1 MAKFSGIKGN
11 VTIASGTGNWG
22 GDGSSTGIKV
32 ANIKSWSMDLKSD
45 VKDVTTF
52 ASAGF
57 RENIAANQSAT
68 GKIEMFADDTVVLAI
83 GTSSNPTVT
92 LKLYDGASDRQFSFV
107 AVLESISTN
116 VDGMSGDS
124 PVVTFSFVSTSTITP
139 A

>member
-57 RENIAANQSAT
+57 RENLSANQSAT

-83 GTSSNPTVT
+83 GTTSNPTVT

-107 AVLESISTN
+107 AVLESIATGA
-116 VDGMSGDS
+116 DGMSGDA

>member
-22 GDGSSTGIKV
+22 GDGTSTGIKV

-57 RENIAANQSAT
+57 RENLAANQSAT

-83 GTSSNPTVT
+83 GTTSNPTVT
-92 LKLYDGASDRQFSFV
+92 LKLYDGTSDRQFSFV
-107 AVLESISTN
+107 AVLESISTGA
-116 VDGMSGDS
+116 DGMSGDA